1 MNDSLLVK
9 KKKPE
14 VRRASGMT
22 SLPSIKTRK
31 GAGDGLGFLGFLVL
45 VLVFSIRIPLYI
57 SLACVELTK

>member
-1 MNDSLLVK
+1 
-9 KKKPE
+9 
-14 VRRASGMT
+14 MT

-57 SLACVELTK
+57 SLACVELSRQGWI